1 MLYDDEEFREVF
13 EKAIEENKDSRYTDT
28 IKIRSFI
35 EKQCTGIATQM
46 LSKSQILDMALYL
59 ATELT
64 FMLEPDVHAHPPS
77 DGVSIDIIVDGKK
90 VEHHYNFHEVGQ
102 NVVLRFGVQKDVCLD
117 FIEFPKP
124 QPE

>member
-13 EKAIEENKDSRYTDT
+13 EKAIEENKDGRYTDT

-35 EKQCTGIATQM
+35 EKQCTGIAAQV

-59 ATELT
+59 TAELT
-64 FMLEPDVHAHPPS
+64 FMLEPDDDEHS
-77 DGVSIDIIVDGKK
+77 YSEGISIDIIVDGKK
-90 VEHHYNFHEVGQ
+90 TEHHYKFHKVGQ
-102 NVVLRFGVQKDVCLD
+102 NVVLRFSVQKDVCLD

-124 QPE
+124 QSE

>member
-13 EKAIEENKDSRYTDT
+13 EKAIEENKDGRYTDT

-35 EKQCTGIATQM
+35 EKQCTGIAAQV

-64 FMLEPDVHAHPPS
+64 FMLEPDADEHSHS
-77 DGVSIDIIVDGKK
+77 EGISIDIIVDGKK
-90 VEHHYNFHEVGQ
+90 TEHHYKFHKVGQ
-102 NVVLRFGVQKDVCLD
+102 AVVLRFSVQKDVCLD

-124 QPE
+124 QSE